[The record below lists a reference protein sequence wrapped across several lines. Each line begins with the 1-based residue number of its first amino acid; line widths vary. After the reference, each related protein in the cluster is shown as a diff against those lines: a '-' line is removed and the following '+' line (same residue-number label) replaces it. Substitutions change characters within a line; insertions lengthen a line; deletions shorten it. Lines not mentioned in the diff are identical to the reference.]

1 MKNTTLLLNP
11 SSKGGK
17 GKKNWKHFL
26 GKGCQEIITK
36 NGQHIVQCAI
46 IAENE
51 TIVAVGGDG
60 TINLTINGIM
70 NSEKKKTLGVLYS
83 GTSPDFCKFH
93 NIPIDPKESIQ
104 VLKRNNRKNV
114 DVMKVT
120 YSKDNTVAYFASSCN
135 IGLGGQMADIAN
147 KIRRFTGDILGTLIA
162 ALITIFNAKPF
173 KAQINIDGEE
183 FQFNDVYHIM
193 TIKNNYIA
201 SGLYLDI
208 DVKPDDGRLC
218 ILVIKSPL
226 LKTLFG
232 LYSGKVPEGAF
243 FKYGKKAYIELA
255 HPKNIEFDG
264 DSHGETP
271 VIIECLE
278 RALELIK

>member
-1 MKNTTLLLNP
+1 MKNKTLILNP
-11 SSKGGK
+11 SSRGGK
-17 GKKNWKHFL
+17 GKKNWKYFL
-26 GKGCQEIITK
+26 GQGCEEIITK
-36 NGQHIVQCAI
+36 DGQHIIQCAI
-46 IAENE
+46 KAENE

-93 NIPIDPKESIQ
+93 NIPTDPQESIQ
-104 VLKRNNRKNV
+104 ILKRDNRKNV

-120 YSKDNTVAYFASSCN
+120 YPKDNTVAYFASSCN
-135 IGLGGQMADIAN
+135 IGLGAQMADIAN
-147 KIRRFTGDILGTLIA
+147 KIRRFTGDTLGTLIA
-162 ALITIFNAKPF
+162 AVITITTTTPF
-173 KAQINIDGEE
+173 KALINIDGEE
-183 FQFNDVYHIM
+183 FQLDDVYHVM

-208 DVKPDDGRLC
+208 DVKPDDGKLC
-218 ILVIKSPL
+218 VLVIKKPL
-226 LKTLFG
+226 LKALFG

-243 FKYGKKAYIELA
+243 LKYGKKAYIELI
-255 HPKNIEFDG
+255 HPKKIEFDG

-278 RALELIK
+278 KSLELIK